1 MISAAVLILALVTVQ
16 RLGELWLSHRNT
28 SRLLAEGA
36 VEHGAGHYALAIALH
51 GAWLAA
57 LWFLAPGRPVNWWLL
72 GLYVLIQV
80 ARVWVIATLGRRW
93 TTRIIVLPHA
103 PLVASGPYRFVDHPN
118 YVVVALEIAVL
129 PMVFGLVELAL
140 LFSVL
145 NAAVL
150 FIRIRAENQALRG
163 LRG

>member
-1 MISAAVLILALVTVQ
+1 MSAAVVILALVTAQ
-16 RLGELWLSHRNT
+16 RLGELWLSTRNT
-28 SRLLAEGA
+28 RQLLAEGA
-36 VEHGAGHYALAIALH
+36 VEHGASHYALMIALH
-51 GAWLAA
+51 AAWLIA
-57 LWFLAPGRPVNWWLL
+57 LWFLAPRRPVNWALL

-80 ARVWVIATLGRRW
+80 ARAWVIATLGRRW
-93 TTRIIVLPHA
+93 TTRIIVLPNA

-129 PMVFGLVELAL
+129 PMVFGLIGLAL
-140 LFSVL
+140 IFSVL

-150 FIRIRAENQALRG
+150 FIRIRVENRALRG